1 MGKRLEAAYEL
12 LNIQK
17 QRDLV
22 FELISKYDIDRNM
35 SLQEILDQTSERK
48 NELCNIIEGNIDGF
62 DEDKLESI
70 QRKSVSDYVESGQ
83 MKREMDSFNLHE
95 KESMIQGY
103 ASGFYDGFLSS
114 ISREDD
120 WCESEITDLC

>member
-1 MGKRLEAAYEL
+1 MKTEMGKRLEAAYEL

-35 SLQEILDQTSERK
+35 SLQEILDETSERK
-48 NELCNIIEGNIDGF
+48 NELCNIIEGNIDEL

-70 QRKSVSDYVESGQ
+70 QRKSVDDYVESGR
-83 MKREMDSFNLHE
+83 MKKEMDSFNLHE

-114 ISREDD
+114 ISREDY
-120 WCESEITDLC
+120 

>member
-1 MGKRLEAAYEL
+1 MKTEIGKRLEAAYEL

-22 FELISKYDIDRNM
+22 FELISKYEIDRNV
-35 SLQEILDQTSERK
+35 SPQKILDYTSDRK
-48 NELCNIIEGNIDGF
+48 NELCNIIDGNVDEL
-62 DEDKLESI
+62 DEDNLASI
-70 QRKSVSDYVESGQ
+70 QRKSVDDYVESGR
-83 MKREMDSFNLHE
+83 MKKEMDSFNLHE
-95 KESMIQGY
+95 RESMIQGY

-120 WCESEITDLC
+120 

>member
-1 MGKRLEAAYEL
+1 MKTEMGKRLEAAYEL

-22 FELISKYDIDRNM
+22 FELISKYDIDRNV
-35 SLQEILDQTSERK
+35 SLQEILDQTNERK
-48 NELCNIIEGNIDGF
+48 NELCNIIDGNIDEL
-62 DEDKLESI
+62 DEDKLVSI
-70 QRKSVSDYVESGQ
+70 QRKSVSDYVESGRL
-83 MKREMDSFNLHE
+83 KKEMDSFNLHE
-95 KESMIQGY
+95 KESMMQGY

-120 WCESEITDLC
+120 

>member
-1 MGKRLEAAYEL
+1 MKTEMGKRLEAAYEL

-22 FELISKYDIDRNM
+22 FELISKYEIDRNM
-35 SLQEILDQTSERK
+35 SLKEILDQTSERK
-48 NELCNIIEGNIDGF
+48 NELCNIIEGNIDEL

-70 QRKSVSDYVESGQ
+70 QRKSVDDYVESGR
-83 MKREMDSFNLHE
+83 MRKEMDSFNLHE
-95 KESMIQGY
+95 KDSMVQGY

-120 WCESEITDLC
+120 

>member
-1 MGKRLEAAYEL
+1 MKIEIGKRLEAAYEL

-22 FELISKYDIDRNM
+22 FELISKYDIDRNI
-35 SLQEILDQTSERK
+35 SLQEILDETSERK
-48 NELCNIIEGNIDGF
+48 NELCNIIDGNIDEL

-70 QRKSVSDYVESGQ
+70 QRKSVSDYVESGRL
-83 MKREMDSFNLHE
+83 KKEMDSFNLHE
-95 KESMIQGY
+95 KSMIQGY

-120 WCESEITDLC
+120 

>member
-1 MGKRLEAAYEL
+1 MGKRLDAAYEL

-48 NELCNIIEGNIDGF
+48 NELCNIIDGNIDEL

-70 QRKSVSDYVESGQ
+70 QRKSVSDYVESGR
-83 MKREMDSFNLHE
+83 MRKEMDSFNLHE

-103 ASGFYDGFLSS
+103 ATGFYDGFLSS
-114 ISREDD
+114 ISREDY
-120 WCESEITDLC
+120 

>member
-1 MGKRLEAAYEL
+1 MKTEIGKRLEAAYEL

-22 FELISKYDIDRNM
+22 FELITKYFIDDNM
-35 SLQEILDQTSERK
+35 TLKEILDQTSERK
-48 NELCNIIEGNIDGF
+48 NELCNIIDGNIDEL

-70 QRKSVSDYVESGQ
+70 QRKSVSDYVESGR
-83 MKREMDSFNLHE
+83 MKKEMDSFNLHE

-120 WCESEITDLC
+120 

>member
-1 MGKRLEAAYEL
+1 MKTEMGKRLEAAYEL

-35 SLQEILDQTSERK
+35 SLQEILDETSERK
-48 NELCNIIEGNIDGF
+48 NELCNIIEGNIDEL

-70 QRKSVSDYVESGQ
+70 QRKSVSDYVESGR
-83 MKREMDSFNLHE
+83 MKKEMESFQLHE

-103 ASGFYDGFLSS
+103 ATSFYDGFLSS
-114 ISREDD
+114 ISREDY
-120 WCESEITDLC
+120 

>member
-1 MGKRLEAAYEL
+1 MKTEMRKRLEAAYEL
-12 LNIQK
+12 FIIQK
-17 QRDLV
+17 QRELV

-35 SLQEILDQTSERK
+35 SLQEILDETSGRK
-48 NELCNIIEGNIDGF
+48 NELCNIIDGNVDEL

-70 QRKSVSDYVESGQ
+70 QRKSVSDYVESGR
-83 MKREMDSFNLHE
+83 MKKEMDSFNLHE

-120 WCESEITDLC
+120 

>member
-12 LNIQK
+12 FIIQK
-17 QRDLV
+17 QRELV

-35 SLQEILDQTSERK
+35 SLQEILDETSERK
-48 NELCNIIEGNIDGF
+48 NELCNIIEGNIDEL

-70 QRKSVSDYVESGQ
+70 QRKSVSDYVESGR
-83 MKREMDSFNLHE
+83 MKKEMDSFNLHE

-103 ASGFYDGFLSS
+103 ATGFYDGFLSS
-114 ISREDD
+114 ITREDY
-120 WCESEITDLC
+120 

>member
-1 MGKRLEAAYEL
+1 MKTEIGKRLEAAYEL
-12 LNIQK
+12 FNIQK

-22 FELISKYDIDRNM
+22 FELISKYEIDRNM

-48 NELCNIIEGNIDGF
+48 NELCNIIEGNIDEL
-62 DEDKLESI
+62 DEDNLVSI
-70 QRKSVSDYVESGQ
+70 QRKSVSDYVESGRL
-83 MKREMDSFNLHE
+83 KKEMDSFNLHE

-114 ISREDD
+114 IRCED
-120 WCESEITDLC
+120 E

>member
-1 MGKRLEAAYEL
+1 MKTEIGKRLEAAYEL

-22 FELISKYDIDRNM
+22 FELISKYFIDENM
-35 SLQEILDQTSERK
+35 TLKEILDQTSERK
-48 NELCNIIEGNIDGF
+48 NELCNIIDGNIDEL
-62 DEDKLESI
+62 DEDKLVSI
-70 QRKSVSDYVESGQ
+70 QRKSVSDYVESGR
-83 MKREMDSFNLHE
+83 MKKEMNSFNLHE

-120 WCESEITDLC
+120 

>member
-1 MGKRLEAAYEL
+1 MKTEMGKRLEAAYEL

-35 SLQEILDQTSERK
+35 TLKEIREQTSKRK
-48 NELCNIIEGNIDGF
+48 IELCNIINGNINEL

-70 QRKSVSDYVESGQ
+70 QRKSVADYVESGR
-83 MKREMDSFNLHE
+83 MKKEMDSFNLHE

-103 ASGFYDGFLSS
+103 ATGFYDGFLSS
-114 ISREDD
+114 ISREDY
-120 WCESEITDLC
+120 

>member
-1 MGKRLEAAYEL
+1 MKTEMGKRLEAAYEL

-35 SLQEILDQTSERK
+35 SLQEILDETSERK
-48 NELCNIIEGNIDGF
+48 NELCNIIEGNIDEL
-62 DEDKLESI
+62 DEDNLVSI
-70 QRKSVSDYVESGQ
+70 QRKSVSDYVESGR
-83 MKREMDSFNLHE
+83 MKKEMDSFNLHE

-103 ASGFYDGFLSS
+103 ATGFYDGFLSS
-114 ISREDD
+114 IRCEDD
-120 WCESEITDLC
+120 

>member
-1 MGKRLEAAYEL
+1 MKTEMGKRLEAAYEL

-22 FELISKYDIDRNM
+22 FELITKHFINENM
-35 SLQEILDQTSERK
+35 TLKEILDQTSERK
-48 NELCNIIEGNIDGF
+48 NELCNIIEGNVDEL
-62 DEDKLESI
+62 DEDKLVSI
-70 QRKSVSDYVESGQ
+70 QRKSVSDYVESGRL
-83 MKREMDSFNLHE
+83 KKEMDSFNLHE
-95 KESMIQGY
+95 KESMMQGY

-120 WCESEITDLC
+120 

>member
-1 MGKRLEAAYEL
+1 MKTEMGKRLEAAYEL

-35 SLQEILDQTSERK
+35 SLQEILDDTSERK
-48 NELCNIIEGNIDGF
+48 NELCNIIEGNIDEL

-70 QRKSVSDYVESGQ
+70 QRKSVDDYVESGR
-83 MKREMDSFNLHE
+83 MKKEMDSFNLHE

-114 ISREDD
+114 ITREDY
-120 WCESEITDLC
+120 

>member
-1 MGKRLEAAYEL
+1 MKTEMGKRLEAAYEL

-22 FELISKYDIDRNM
+22 FELITKYFIDENTT
-35 SLQEILDQTSERK
+35 LKEILDQTSERK
-48 NELCNIIEGNIDGF
+48 NELCNIIDGNIDEI

-70 QRKSVSDYVESGQ
+70 QRKSVSDYVESGR
-83 MKREMDSFNLHE
+83 MKKEMDSFNLHE

-114 ISREDD
+114 ISREDY
-120 WCESEITDLC
+120 

>member
-1 MGKRLEAAYEL
+1 MKTKVGKRLEAAYEL
-12 LNIQK
+12 FNIQK

-48 NELCNIIEGNIDGF
+48 NELCNIIEGNIDEL

-70 QRKSVSDYVESGQ
+70 QRKSVDDYVKSGR
-83 MKREMDSFNLHE
+83 MKKEMDSFNLHE
-95 KESMIQGY
+95 KDSRIQGY
-103 ASGFYDGFLSS
+103 ASGFYDCFLSS
-114 ISREDD
+114 ISREDY
-120 WCESEITDLC
+120 

>member
-1 MGKRLEAAYEL
+1 MKTEMGKRLEAAYEL

-48 NELCNIIEGNIDGF
+48 NELCNIIDGNIDEL

-70 QRKSVSDYVESGQ
+70 QRKSVSDYVESGRL
-83 MKREMDSFNLHE
+83 KKEMDSFNLHE
-95 KESMIQGY
+95 KESMMQGY

-114 ISREDD
+114 ISRDD
-120 WCESEITDLC
+120 D